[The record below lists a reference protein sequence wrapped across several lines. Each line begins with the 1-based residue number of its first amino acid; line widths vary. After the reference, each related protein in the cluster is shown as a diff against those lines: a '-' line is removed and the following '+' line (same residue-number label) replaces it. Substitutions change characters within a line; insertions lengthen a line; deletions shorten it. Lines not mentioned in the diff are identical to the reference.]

1 MKCFNT
7 LTSCNPSWC
16 SDKLDLVGKF
26 CFSFDKLNLVG
37 HFGLVQGWQ
46 IGLDWSSLV
55 WTRFD
60 KLGLVGRM
68 GAKGWDGAVGPSI
81 LCPKTR
87 WGSSP
92 CHTLLHGIRTLI
104 ATRLMIFHIF
114 SAPGLVRELSLFFL
128 WAKTSRSWKSEKDQV
143 VHTQN
148 IPKQT
153 RTKQCQ
159 KWGIS

>member
-143 VHTQN
+143 VHPQN
-148 IPKQT
+148 IPKRT
-153 RTKQCQ
+153 RTKQWQ
-159 KWGIS
+159 KWGIT